1 MFCCDGV
8 WGRLRIVLLERS
20 IYRICY
26 WSMRYVELN
35 SGGLQTSILSWM
47 YILSVYVERVL
58 VLIIGGYL
66 FDSLMVLL
74 EDLGMLLVGT
84 GVGVVE

>member
-1 MFCCDGV
+1 
-8 WGRLRIVLLERS
+8 
-20 IYRICY
+20 
-26 WSMRYVELN
+26 MRYVELN
-35 SGGLQTSILSWM
+35 SGGLQTSISSWM

-58 VLIIGGYL
+58 VLMIGGYL